1 MTVSVEQRR
10 VFAGGR
16 LAAMSARD
24 WWTRLDAV
32 WLAALA
38 YAVYWAANN
47 GGFMYFNYHLHLAFS
62 FLQGRLWIA
71 SPPSWLTEFAFYQD
85 RPYVYFDPFPS
96 VFLLPFAARW
106 GLQVNLAQVSM
117 AVGAL
122 NVALLRLL
130 LGVLGVRRS
139 TANWTTLLFAVG
151 TVHFFAAMYGN
162 TWLLAHLLA
171 VAALTLAWLEAT
183 SQANPFLLGLLC
195 AMAATSRSPALLGA
209 PVLLFLVLER
219 RRGAWLRTVFE
230 FSLPL
235 LVTAVL
241 LGLYN
246 FARFDDLLNNGY
258 LMANQALLNPQHGS
272 FSWRYIPQNIY
283 QYFVRFPQLESV
295 WPYLRLDD
303 HGLSLLAT
311 TPAVLLLLRPGW
323 SRHAPRAAL
332 RGWVAAAGCA
342 LILGLY
348 LCYFWDGWQ
357 QFGSR
362 YTLDFTPFLMVALA
376 LKNDE
381 RPGVWR
387 WIFPALVV
395 LSIAVNVWGVWWWQ
409 NMRG

>member
-1 MTVSVEQRR
+1 MTASVENRG
-10 VFAGGR
+10 ALATGR
-16 LAAMSARD
+16 LAAMSTRD
-24 WWTRLDAV
+24 WWTRLDAL
-32 WLAALA
+32 WLGALA

-71 SPPSWLTEFAFYQD
+71 SPPSWLTEFAFYLG

-106 GLQVNLAQVSM
+106 GLKVNLAQVSM
-117 AVGAL
+117 GVGAL

-130 LGVLGVRRS
+130 FGVLGVRRS
-139 TANWTTLLFAVG
+139 TANLTTLLFAVG

-171 VAALTLAWLEAT
+171 VTALTLAWLEAT

-209 PVLLFLVLER
+209 PALLFLALER
-219 RRGAWLRTVFE
+219 RRGEWLRAIFE

-246 FARFDDLLNNGY
+246 FARFGDLLNNGY
-258 LMANQALLNPQHGS
+258 LMANQALLNPEHGS
-272 FSWRYIPQNIY
+272 FSWRYIPQNVY
-283 QYFVRFPQLESV
+283 QYFVRFPQIASTA
-295 WPYLRLDD
+295 PYLRLDD

-311 TPAVLLLLRPGW
+311 TPAVLLLLRRGW
-323 SRHAPRAAL
+323 SRQAPRAVL
-332 RGWVAAAGCA
+332 RGWLALAGCA

-376 LKNDE
+376 LKNDD

-387 WIFPALVV
+387 WLFLLLIA

-409 NMRG
+409 TQRG